1 MSWWASD
8 ENTVFIFKQIQVDC
22 RKGHDICMWHF
33 CLFAFTFGQTL
44 GDGEGQGSLA
54 CCSLWGRKEPDTTE
68 QLDDNKTIKP
78 ATPNRISHEG
88 WFISGR
94 VPRFLGGI
102 LHPPLLF
109 SSPECFPAL
118 TCIMCSLAWCIAES

>member
-1 MSWWASD
+1 MYVAFSFVCFYTWAD
-8 ENTVFIFKQIQVDC
+8 P
-22 RKGHDICMWHF
+22 
-33 CLFAFTFGQTL
+33 

-54 CCSLWGRKEPDTTE
+54 CCSPWGRKESDTTE
-68 QLDDNKTIKP
+68 QLDENRETIKHV
-78 ATPNRISHEG
+78 TSNRISHKG

-94 VPRFLGGI
+94 VPWFLGGI

-118 TCIMCSLAWCIAES
+118 TCIMCSLAWRMAES